1 MKKVIDYES
10 YIQRKETINTIG
22 YDDSRV
28 DELELVNVFYKG
40 SKILGKSKKDKNK
53 TGFAVNPITLVFKKT
68 SESGVNLPYPT
79 ISSLRKQG
87 ISKSD
92 LSKSYPYENIIFS
105 EKLNFGNSTKYRDV
119 EGLAKEVRGTLHK
132 GKTSGMKISMRSDS
146 KTLGHVNV
154 FQLVEVKVDEKCIL
168 KEIKNVPQDKDGK
181 VLGFG
186 ANNMDR
192 YYKGCNEI
200 KWKNEPKGNLTF

>member
-68 SESGVNLPYPT
+68 SESGVNLP
-79 ISSLRKQG
+79 
-87 ISKSD
+87 
-92 LSKSYPYENIIFS
+92 
-105 EKLNFGNSTKYRDV
+105 
-119 EGLAKEVRGTLHK
+119 
-132 GKTSGMKISMRSDS
+132 
-146 KTLGHVNV
+146 
-154 FQLVEVKVDEKCIL
+154 
-168 KEIKNVPQDKDGK
+168 
-181 VLGFG
+181 
-186 ANNMDR
+186 
-192 YYKGCNEI
+192 
-200 KWKNEPKGNLTF
+200 